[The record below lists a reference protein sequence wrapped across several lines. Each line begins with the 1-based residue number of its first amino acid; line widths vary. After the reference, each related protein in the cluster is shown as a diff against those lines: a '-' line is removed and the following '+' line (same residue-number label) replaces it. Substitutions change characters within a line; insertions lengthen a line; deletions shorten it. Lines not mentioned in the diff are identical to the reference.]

1 MLNKIDKTYIGVI
14 LGLILPLISFVIYWK
29 WNYLGTFEEFLNFIK
44 ASSNNRN
51 NPLVFSMI
59 PNLVIFYFSNFQM
72 KINNFTV
79 GLVGATLFYTIPI
92 AISLVA

>member
-1 MLNKIDKTYIGVI
+1 MLHKLDKTYIGAIFGMV
-14 LGLILPLISFVIYWK
+14 LPLIAFVVYWK
-29 WNYLGTFEEFLNFIK
+29 LNYLGTFEEFLNFIK
-44 ASSNNRN
+44 SSSSNRN

-59 PNLVIFYFSNFQM
+59 PNLVLFYFSNFQL

-92 AISLVA
+92 VISLLG

>member
-1 MLNKIDKTYIGVI
+1 MLNKIDKIYWGVL
-14 LGLILPLISFVIYWK
+14 LGLILPLISFVVYWK
-29 WNYLGTFEEFLNFIK
+29 LNYIGTFDEFITHIL
-44 ASSNNRN
+44 ASSRNRN

-59 PNLVIFYFSNFQM
+59 PNLVVFYLSNFQL

-92 AISLVA
+92 VISLLD